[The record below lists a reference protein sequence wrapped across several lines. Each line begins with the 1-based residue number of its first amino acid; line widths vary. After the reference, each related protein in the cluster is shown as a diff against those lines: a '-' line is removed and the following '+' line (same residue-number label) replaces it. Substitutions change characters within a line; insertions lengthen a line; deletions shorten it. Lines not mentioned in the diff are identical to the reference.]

1 MVVVNPDD
9 IALCPHALNSLCK
22 PLINSDILLKRRAL
36 EEEFGFGRVGDRIM
50 KTRPKDLMTKLI
62 ITALKLS
69 IRDPNRQT
77 RMHLLHPSIN
87 AHFEFCAISICATAE
102 SPDPEFAS
110 HAVFD
115 AVDCVLETAVAVGV
129 GCKIVGFGWRV
140 CVGAG
145 EGRVPGWF

>member
-1 MVVVNPDD
+1 VTN
-9 IALCPHALNSLCK
+9 
-22 PLINSDILLKRRAL
+22 
-36 EEEFGFGRVGDRIM
+36 
-50 KTRPKDLMTKLI
+50 LI
-62 ITALKLS
+62 ITVLKLS

-77 RMHLLHPSIN
+77 RTHLLHPSIDTR
-87 AHFEFCAISICATAE
+87 FKFCATAE

-110 HAVFD
+110 HAGFD

-129 GCKIVGFGWRV
+129 GCKIIWFGWRV